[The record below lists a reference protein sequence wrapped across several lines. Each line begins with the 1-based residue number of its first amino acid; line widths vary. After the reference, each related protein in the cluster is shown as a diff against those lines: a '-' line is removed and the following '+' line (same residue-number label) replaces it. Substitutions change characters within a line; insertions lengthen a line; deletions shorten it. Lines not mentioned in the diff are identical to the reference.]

1 MLLDDDTVARNGIG
15 LSALNSGQ
23 LISYG
28 NNRVNNN
35 LGPDGTPTGTFSP
48 I

>member
-1 MLLDDDTVARNGIG
+1 VTRNTVGITTLNG
-15 LSALNSGQ
+15 GQ

-35 LGPDGTPTGTFSP
+35 VGPDGTPTGRYGQL
-48 I
+48 